1 MKKIGLATGVWI
13 MKKTLLVLI
22 LSIVLLAVFGMEAK
36 AQIPKEGTTL
46 QTWYYSGTFKVL
58 PMGQERLQMNYECLG
73 VITGDGDTSKNIF
86 HNASFQFLGSL
97 HAVKGK
103 WVGGSGFGVAVR
115 PDGDKVFFTYKDGG
129 KLGVSNKGAWII
141 VGGTGK
147 LAGIEGNGE
156 YTCFDVRPVAEG
168 TFQGYCP
175 DKVHYK
181 LP

>member
-1 MKKIGLATGVWI
+1 

-22 LSIVLLAVFGMEAK
+22 LGIVLLAVFGMEAK

-46 QTWYYSGTFKVL
+46 QTWYYSGTIKAL
-58 PMGQERLQMNYECLG
+58 PMGQERFQMNYECMG
-73 VITGDGDTSKNIF
+73 VVIGEGDTSKNIF
-86 HNASFQFLGSL
+86 HNASFQFLGSR
-97 HAVKGK
+97 HVVKGE
-103 WVGGSGFGVAVR
+103 WVDGSGFGVAVR

-129 KLGVSNKGAWII
+129 KLGVSNKGTWII

-147 LAGIEGNGE
+147 LAGIQGDGE
-156 YTCFDVRPVAEG
+156 FTCTNARSVAEG